1 MKTQQ
6 PRFVWCDLE
15 MTGLH
20 PQSCAVI
27 EIGLILTDK
36 DLNPLAEFE
45 RVIWQPES
53 ILDTM
58 EPFVRQMHTRNGLL
72 ERVRASE
79 HSLRAVEK
87 EVMALLTEHFAMGEG
102 ILAGN
107 SIHTDRAFIAHHM
120 PGVERLLHYRM
131 VDVSSLKEL
140 MRAWYPQAAGRSK
153 TDSLHTALS
162 DLQASIGELAFYRH
176 TFLRPP
182 EEFR

>member
-15 MTGLH
+15 MTGLC
-20 PQSCAVI
+20 PQRCAII

-36 DLNPLAEFE
+36 ELNPLAELE
-45 RVIWQPES
+45 RAIWQPES
-53 ILDTM
+53 VLEAM

-72 ERVRASE
+72 ERVRASA

-87 EVMALLTEHFAMGEG
+87 EVMALLAEHFAPGEG

-107 SIHTDRAFIAHHM
+107 SIHTDRSFIAQHM
-120 PGVERLLHYRM
+120 PGVDRLLHYRM

-140 MRAWYPQAAGRSK
+140 VRAWYPQAAGRSK
-153 TDSLHTALS
+153 ADTQHTALA
-162 DLQASIGELAFYRH
+162 DVQASIGELAFYRH
-176 TFLRPP
+176 SFFKTP
-182 EEFR
+182 EELR